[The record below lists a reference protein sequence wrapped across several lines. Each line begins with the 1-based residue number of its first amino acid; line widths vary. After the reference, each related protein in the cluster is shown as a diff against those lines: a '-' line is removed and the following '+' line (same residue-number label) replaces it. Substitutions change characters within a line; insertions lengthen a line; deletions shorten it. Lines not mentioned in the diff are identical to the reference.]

1 MCYNIVMNISKWL
14 KDNSETEFKDF
25 SVRLVKTRYDILG
38 IRLPK
43 LRKYAK
49 DLVNRFG
56 ADALSRLSDDTFEEI
71 MLQGF
76 VVAYLKT
83 DFEDKKILID
93 NYLRKCDNW
102 SLIDSFASSFK
113 LKDKDYQN
121 GWKMLN
127 EYKNN
132 QMLLQE
138 KPYIERFV
146 LCLSMNLYLNDQY
159 IDEILKYSEIL
170 KDRKYAVKMANS
182 WLLATAAIKYFD
194 KVIDVIIKMDEE
206 TIRYFKGKIRDSYRI
221 DEDKKERI
229 KQIWPKK

>member
-1 MCYNIVMNISKWL
+1 MNISKWL

-83 DFEDKKILID
+83 DFEVKKILID

>member
-56 ADALSRLSDDTFEEI
+56 ADALFRLSDDTFEEI

-93 NYLRKCDNW
+93 KYLRKCDNW